1 MAAKQHFNNFMIVV
15 SGSRS
20 EIKRLGGGGREEGS
34 GRWGVLRGRRSK
46 KREAESV
53 YPRLN
58 VFLFFFFF
66 PPIFPAIAVLC
77 RWGSWLCTIW
87 TSALIFFVCL
97 KCISYTCLINFTHLI
112 IAFTFF
118 FFHWKARNWQQV
130 DVEYINHERLLPAGR
145 WKAEVV

>member
-20 EIKRLGGGGREEGS
+20 EIKRLGWEGGS

-58 VFLFFFFF
+58 VFLFFFSLQFS
-66 PPIFPAIAVLC
+66 PPLQCCADGGLDYAP
-77 RWGSWLCTIW
+77 
-87 TSALIFFVCL
+87 
-97 KCISYTCLINFTHLI
+97 YEPQH
-112 IAFTFF
+112 
-118 FFHWKARNWQQV
+118 
-130 DVEYINHERLLPAGR
+130 
-145 WKAEVV
+145 

>member
-20 EIKRLGGGGREEGS
+20 EIKRLGWEWEEGS

-58 VFLFFFFF
+58 VFLFFFSS
-66 PPIFPAIAVLC
+66 PPIFSAIAVLC
-77 RWGSWLCTIW
+77 RWGS
-87 TSALIFFVCL
+87 
-97 KCISYTCLINFTHLI
+97 
-112 IAFTFF
+112 
-118 FFHWKARNWQQV
+118 
-130 DVEYINHERLLPAGR
+130 
-145 WKAEVV
+145 